1 MAVKKIIRYS
11 VLLILLFSL
20 SNCKKNNTDLLYD
33 RKYVN
38 EIKAARKDAAFYL
51 ARTFA
56 PGGTFAIAKE
66 GKIIYSEGI
75 GLASEDLEVK
85 ATRNTK
91 FRIGQVSELFT
102 NLIYQKMVEN
112 GTLHPDSTVQYYYP
126 DFPEKQFK
134 LPIRHL
140 VYHTSGIRE
149 PQGEES
155 DWRGLNVTM
164 QAGIENF
171 KADSL
176 EFPPGMY
183 LVPNMYNYNLLGAIM
198 ENITEKK
205 FNTILKDYVTDT
217 LNLENTLIDNPFTFI
232 KGRADFYD
240 HNFVAQVVH
249 ATTRDMRFRAPSEGL
264 LSNAED
270 LVKFGNAMLYSDYFS
285 EEIKARLFEPV
296 LLFNDIP
303 SNMANG
309 WILMADREG
318 RKIYG
323 RSGTVTGGGAA
334 LLIYPDEKLV
344 VACALNLGAF
354 SNDYPVFDMARHF
367 LPQTEEQTTEEK
379 TNDSAFPDEN

>member
-1 MAVKKIIRYS
+1 MKKIIRYS